1 MGKGDIKSKRGKIN
15 RGTSGVRR
23 QKKKTAFV
31 LVEKPIVVTKK
42 KTAAKKTT
50 TKKAATKKVATKKVA
65 SKKTTAKKAS
75 AKKKAPK
82 KTTTKKKAED

>member
-23 QKKKTAFV
+23 QKKKTASVV
-31 LVEKPIVVTKK
+31 LEKPTVAPKKKAAKKKATKKAASK

-50 TKKAATKKVATKKVA
+50 PKKAP
-65 SKKTTAKKAS
+65 
-75 AKKKAPK
+75 AKKKTPK
-82 KTTTKKKAED
+82 KTITKKKAED